1 MLNQLS
7 PAGDTYIMYVPQSIL
22 ILMAILVVAMA
33 ITIFAIIMAS
43 RNDRQA
49 AEDALAFLRKAEA
62 KDEYFEKE
70 INKYQRSCDRY
81 HKSVEKAL
89 EQVER
94 LK

>member
-1 MLNQLS
+1 
-7 PAGDTYIMYVPQSIL
+7 MYVPQSII
-22 ILMAILVVAMA
+22 ILMCVLVVAMA

-62 KDEYFEKE
+62 KDDYFRNE

-81 HKSVEKAL
+81 HKSVEEAL

-94 LK
+94 MK